1 MLMTIFEKIISR
13 EIPANIVYEDSDVI
27 AFRDID
33 PQAPVHIVI
42 ASKSPIPTLND
53 ITEADAGITGKMV
66 MAAQKIAQDEK
77 IDQSGYR
84 IVFNCNK
91 DGGQSVD
98 HIHCHL
104 LGGRQMKWPPG

>member
-1 MLMTIFEKIISR
+1 MTIFEKIIAR
-13 EIPANIVYEDSDVI
+13 EIPANIVYEDNDVI
-27 AFRDID
+27 AFRDTN

-53 ITEADAGITGKMV
+53 ISDADTAITEKMV
-66 MAAQKIAQDEK
+66 SAGRKIAKDEK
-77 IDQSGYR
+77 IERSGYR

-98 HIHCHL
+98 HLHCHL

>member
-1 MLMTIFEKIISR
+1 MTIFEKIIAHQ
-13 EIPANIVYEDSDVI
+13 IPANIVYEDADVI

-33 PQAPVHIVI
+33 PQAPIHIVI

-53 ITEADAGITGKMV
+53 IPEADSGITGKMV
-66 MAAQKIAQDEK
+66 TAAQKIAKDEK
-77 IDQSGYR
+77 IDEAGYR

-104 LGGRQMKWPPG
+104 LGGRQLKWPPG

>member
-1 MLMTIFEKIISR
+1 MTIFEKIIAR
-13 EIPANIVYEDSDVI
+13 EIPAAIVFEDNDII

-42 ASKSPIPTLND
+42 ATKKPIPTLND
-53 ITEADAGITGKMV
+53 LEAEDHALTEKMIT
-66 MAAQKIAQDEK
+66 AARKIAVNENIAD
-77 IDQSGYR
+77 SGYR

-91 DGGQSVD
+91 NGGQSVS